1 MKLHGNA
8 RTCPPSRRLL
18 VERIEAE
25 GWSRRMA
32 AEAAGV
38 SERTASKWLARWRAE
53 GEAGLLDRSSAPH
66 RIPHRTPER
75 RRRLVLALRRL
86 RLSAAE
92 IAASLEMP
100 LSTVSALLTR
110 AGLGRLSRL
119 RPPEPPNRY
128 ERRRAGELLHIDVK
142 KLGRIAR
149 PGHRITGTRAL
160 PGYQRK
166 AYNRG
171 WEFVHAC
178 VDDAS
183 RLAYVEV
190 LADER
195 RESAGAFLE
204 RAVAWYRARGI
215 RVERVMTDNGN
226 AYRSSHYALACRRL
240 GLRHLRTRP
249 YRPRTNG
256 KAERFIQTL
265 LREWAYACLYR
276 DSEERVRALPEWL
289 RYYNYNRPH
298 GSLGRQPPGARL
310 DELNNV
316 ARNYT

>member
-8 RTCPPSRRLL
+8 RTCPRSRRLL
-18 VERIEAE
+18 VKRIEEE
-25 GWSRRMA
+25 GWSR
-32 AEAAGV
+32 AEAAKAAGI
-38 SERTASKWLARWRAE
+38 SLRSASKWLARWRAE
-53 GEAGLLDRSSAPH
+53 GEAGLVDRSSAPH

-75 RRRLVLALRRL
+75 RRQLVLALRRL
-86 RLSAAE
+86 RLTATE
-92 IAASLEMP
+92 IASALEMA
-100 LSTVSALLTR
+100 LSTVCALLRR

-119 RPPEPPNRY
+119 TAPEPPNRY
-128 ERRRAGELLHIDVK
+128 QRRRAGELLHLDVK

-149 PGHRITGTRAL
+149 PGHRVTGTRAVR
-160 PGYQRK
+160 GYHRRTFD
-166 AYNRG
+166 RG
-171 WEFVHAC
+171 WEYVHVC
-178 VDDAS
+178 IDDAS

-195 RESAGAFLE
+195 RESATAFLA
-204 RAVAWYRARGI
+204 RAVGWYRARGI
-215 RVERVMTDNGN
+215 RVEGVMTDNGN
-226 AYRSSHYALACRRL
+226 AYRSSLFALACRRL

-265 LREWAYACLYR
+265 LREWAYGRLYR
-276 DSEERVRALPEWL
+276 NSDERIAALPDWL
-289 RYYNYNRPH
+289 RYYNYTRPH
-298 GSLGRQPPGARL
+298 GSLGRKSPGARL